1 MYGREPKIP
10 IDIELNLPSRK
21 EEVTPKT
28 YMERLVH
35 KMDWAF
41 RKARENIDK
50 DKTSRK
56 KYHDK
61 TVRCHRVEVGDLVLL
76 RDKKLKSNYKIADKW
91 EEGVYEVISKREKV
105 PVFAIKKLGSK
116 EKTYSPPKHDP
127 SSSFCHSRRR
137 TCGGK
142 GYSFIES

>member
-10 IDIELNLPSRK
+10 IDIELNLPSHK

-41 RKARENIDK
+41 RKTRENIDK
-50 DKTSRK
+50 DKASRK

-61 TVRCHRVEVGDLVLL
+61 TIRLSPCGGRRLGAFEGQKVEVQLQNC
-76 RDKKLKSNYKIADKW
+76 R
-91 EEGVYEVISKREKV
+91 
-105 PVFAIKKLGSK
+105 
-116 EKTYSPPKHDP
+116 
-127 SSSFCHSRRR
+127 
-137 TCGGK
+137 
-142 GYSFIES
+142 